1 MDTIVVTS
9 FILPRDREAST
20 MPAAMPLT
28 PPQRLTLSREVLEGL
43 ATGDALGEACSYS
56 YETVRP
62 KLSGKLP
69 PLGSLRYTDDTEMA
83 SAVLEVLVR
92 LGGIDE
98 DVLAWQF
105 RRRYHRDSE
114 RGYGK
119 MTRRWL
125 EQTLAGEDWRAV
137 TARAFGGG
145 SYGNGSAMRV
155 APVGAWFHDDMAKV
169 VKFATA
175 SAVVTHAHP
184 EGIAGAVAVAVATAA
199 AVAGCGRPVEEVAG
213 AIFKATRTY
222 TPEGKTADGIA
233 RAQRLGPG
241 APLREAVAAL
251 GNGSD
256 ISCMD
261 TVPFCLWNACRCLAD
276 YREAIISTIEAG
288 GDCDTNAAIVGAIVA
303 GFTGQNGI
311 PPDWL
316 EAREAL
322 FIEGGAL

>member
-1 MDTIVVTS
+1 MTS
-9 FILPRDREAST
+9 RFAIA
-20 MPAAMPLT
+20 
-28 PPQRLTLSREVLEGL
+28 REVLEGL

-56 YETVRP
+56 HETVRP
-62 KLSGKLP
+62 KLGGKLP
-69 PLGSLRYTDDTEMA
+69 AMGSLRYTDDTEMA
-83 SAVLEVLVR
+83 SAVLEVLMR

-98 DVLAWQF
+98 DVMAWQF

-145 SYGNGSAMRV
+145 SFGNGSAMRV

-169 VKFATA
+169 VKFATS

-184 EGIAGAVAVAVATAA
+184 EGIAGAIAVAVATAA
-199 AVAGCGRPVEEVAG
+199 AVAGRGRPVQDVAG
-213 AIFKATRTY
+213 EIFKAARTFVI
-222 TPEGKTADGIA
+222 EGKTADGIA
-233 RAQRLGPG
+233 RAQALGAG
-241 APLREAVAAL
+241 ASVRDAMAAL

-256 ISCMD
+256 ITCMD
-261 TVPFCLWNACRCLAD
+261 TVPFCLWNATRCLGD

-288 GDCDTNAAIVGAIVA
+288 GDCDTNAAIVGAICA
-303 GFTGQNGI
+303 AYGGTEGM
-311 PPDWL
+311 PSDWL
-316 EAREAL
+316 AAREPL
-322 FIEGGAL
+322 RLGESG